1 MKSSDADFPGLTMK
15 GQGDKILLLK
25 KALTEKPGDNAFTEN
40 SGHRLEA
47 AERQACPMVTTPE
60 QSATQA
66 ERVCARYSA
75 KLSETPRWNRVILT
89 APLMPEKASRV
100 CFCFSQEKIN
110 PSV

>member
-25 KALTEKPGDNAFTEN
+25 KALTEKPGNNAFTEN

-47 AERQACPMVTTPE
+47 AERQARPMVTTPE

-75 KLSETPRWNRVILT
+75 KLSETPRWNRVIYRTLD
-89 APLMPEKASRV
+89 AKSASRV
-100 CFCFSQEKIN
+100 RFCFSQEKIN